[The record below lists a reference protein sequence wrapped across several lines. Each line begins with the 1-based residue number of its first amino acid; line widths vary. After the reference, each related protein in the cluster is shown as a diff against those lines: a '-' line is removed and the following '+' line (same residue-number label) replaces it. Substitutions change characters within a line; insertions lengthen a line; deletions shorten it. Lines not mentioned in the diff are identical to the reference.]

1 LNARE
6 RESLLKTFGISFVSL
21 LLVSALTLFF
31 YYKEQKRFY
40 HDQILSEM
48 VAFSYSLEGTYFD
61 VDFVDAGNETPLA
74 TLQVEADEVYGL
86 FALPESPKLLKVIQP
101 YEDYD
106 GGIAAQQEKIV
117 LLFGGVAVFLLL
129 FSLFFA
135 FYALHP
141 LRDALRLM
149 EEFLKDI
156 IHDLNTPVTAIGL
169 NSQLLKRKYDDDEI
183 RRIETSAKTIGSLY
197 KNLEVLN
204 RELPLTPEPL
214 ALEPFFNE
222 RIDHYRLL
230 YPALDFV
237 VHGEEATPVVNKDA
251 FTRIIDNLLSN
262 ACKYNVA
269 DGTVE
274 IAFNEERVI
283 VRDTGVGIDD
293 TQKAFERFYKE
304 SDRGLGLGLNIV
316 RKLSGQMGIGIELS
330 SQKGVGTTFILTFP
344 R

>member
-1 LNARE
+1 MNARE

-21 LLVSALTLFF
+21 LLVSALTLLF

-61 VDFVDAGNETPLA
+61 VDFVDADEGTVPA
-74 TLQVEADEVYGL
+74 TLQVEADEVYAL

-101 YEDYD
+101 YGDYAD
-106 GGIAAQQEKIV
+106 GIAAQKQKIAV
-117 LLFGGVAVFLLL
+117 LFAAVVVVLLL
-129 FSLFFA
+129 FSIFFA

-169 NSQLLKRKYDDDEI
+169 NSQLLKRKYDDEEI

-204 RELPLTPEPL
+204 RELPLSPEPV
-214 ALEPFFNE
+214 ALEPFFDE
-222 RIDHYRLL
+222 RIAYYRML
-230 YPALDFV
+230 YPSLSFV
-237 VHGEEATPVVNKDA
+237 IHGEEATPVLNKDA
-251 FTRIIDNLLSN
+251 FTRIVDNLLSN

-269 DGTVE
+269 KGTVE
-274 IAFNEERVI
+274 IAFNEERVVI
-283 VRDTGVGIDD
+283 RDTGVGIED
-293 TQKAFERFYKE
+293 TQKAFDRFYKE

-316 RKLSGQMGIGIELS
+316 KKLSEQMGLGMELT